1 METKTFKTYR
11 KVNVCNENGEKTIR
25 CATTTTKITIIYLNN
40 NLQVGHGSVDDVPSL
55 VEVAA
60 DRFDTP
66 DISTIQPPAAHYI
79 IISIPP
85 TSIHHITVSKYTS
98 IWTYLTYIGDV

>member
-1 METKTFKTYR
+1 
-11 KVNVCNENGEKTIR
+11 V
-25 CATTTTKITIIYLNN
+25 NN

-79 IISIPP
+79 IIYS
-85 TSIHHITVSKYTS
+85 
-98 IWTYLTYIGDV
+98 TYFNTPYHGFKIYINLDLLDLYW